1 MNDQQTSEANL
12 SNPTFSARQTVRIAL
27 FIIASLAVF
36 LFAIELMEASLRSE
50 SSSLQTLLKL
60 TGNPFE
66 GFALGLLVTAIIQS
80 SSTTTS
86 LAVAMVAAGSLQ
98 LTAAVP
104 VIMGAN
110 VGTTITSSLTSLG
123 FLTRK
128 KEFRRAVA
136 AGTYHCFFNL
146 LTALLLF
153 PLEYYYGFLSNLSTA
168 IQNLFLSPKVSH
180 TQGLQS
186 LSWIEKISTSISTAV
201 GNGVVVF
208 LIAFVILL
216 CSILVFRKLI
226 SDLLD
231 AKSPEGFSR
240 FIFGGDVRAFG
251 WGFLTTAAIRS
262 STITTSVVVPIAAKK
277 VVGLNRVAV
286 FIMGAN
292 LGTTVTAFVA
302 AVFSSNTSSVGIAIA
317 HFLFNFIGVLL
328 FFPIPALRQVPVRM
342 AKTFGKTTARHRLI
356 GFAFILLTFFLI
368 PFGFIYLNQS

>member
-1 MNDQQTSEANL
+1 M
-12 SNPTFSARQTVRIAL
+12 NPTFSTRQTVRIAL
-27 FIIASLAVF
+27 FIIASLGVF
-36 LFAIELMEASLRSE
+36 LFAIELMEAALRSE
-50 SSSLQTLLKL
+50 GSSLQTILKV
-60 TGNPFE
+60 TANPFE

-80 SSTTTS
+80 SSATTS
-86 LAVAMVAAGSLQ
+86 LAVAMVASGSLE

-110 VGTTITSSLTSLG
+110 IGTTITSSITSLG

-128 KEFRRAVA
+128 REFRRAVA

-153 PLEYYYGFLSNLSTA
+153 PLEYHYAFLSKISIGITR
-168 IQNLFLSPKVSH
+168 LFISPGSLQVSNKE
-180 TQGLQS
+180 TMG
-186 LSWIEKISTSISTAV
+186 WIEQLSSSVSAAV
-201 GNGVVVF
+201 GNGILVF

-226 SDLLD
+226 SDLLE
-231 AKSPEGFSR
+231 AKSPGSFSR
-240 FIFGGDVRAFG
+240 FFFGGDTRAFG

-277 VVGLNRVAV
+277 VVGLNRVSV

-292 LGTTVTAFVA
+292 VGTTVTAFVA
-302 AVFSSNTSSVGIAIA
+302 SLFSSNTSSLSIAIA
-317 HFLFNFIGVLL
+317 HFLFNVIGVFL

-342 AKTFGKTTARHRLI
+342 AKEFGKMTARHRFI